1 MKTLTC
7 PECGVTFVKRGR
19 NQVYCSPECS
29 KKSKLGKL
37 KAAYWRKKGGEHHRR
52 SKGRTHVKDLAAENA
67 SLLHERRRLLHERR
81 RLRREKLARLAA
93 RDAEY
98 AKLGVRTTV
107 TVDKERGVVTE
118 VRGQPCCG
126 SRLGAFAGNIA
137 RQWIY

>member
-7 PECGVTFVKRGR
+7 PECGVTFTTTAHHK
-19 NQVYCSPECS
+19 VYCSRTC
-29 KKSKLGKL
+29 KKKRNRT
-37 KAAYWRKKGGEHHRR
+37 KAHEAYVKKRGGERSRR

-67 SLLHERRRLLHERR
+67 SLLHERR

>member
-1 MKTLTC
+1 M
-7 PECGVTFVKRGR
+7 
-19 NQVYCSPECS
+19 S
-29 KKSKLGKL
+29 
-37 KAAYWRKKGGEHHRR
+37 
-52 SKGRTHVKDLAAENA
+52 SKGRKYVDEIAAENA
-67 SLLHERRRLLHERR
+67 SLLHERR

>member
-1 MKTLTC
+1 M
-7 PECGVTFVKRGR
+7 
-19 NQVYCSPECS
+19 S
-29 KKSKLGKL
+29 
-37 KAAYWRKKGGEHHRR
+37 
-52 SKGRTHVKDLAAENA
+52 SKGRIPVNELKAEN
-67 SLLHERRRLLHERR
+67 ERLLRERKSQ
-81 RLRREKLARLAA
+81 RRERLARLAA

-107 TVDKERGVVTE
+107 KVDEERGIVTE

>member
-1 MKTLTC
+1 M
-7 PECGVTFVKRGR
+7 
-19 NQVYCSPECS
+19 S
-29 KKSKLGKL
+29 
-37 KAAYWRKKGGEHHRR
+37 

-67 SLLHERRRLLHERR
+67 SLLHERR